1 MKNILT
7 LIAFLITSLLYSQEY
22 VLVEINSEWNWR
34 NSAKIAKVKNV
45 KIKKALLEDQPVSLQ
60 KKIKAVPIAIL
71 YKDNN
76 AIARWDADI
85 SFKLIVTE
93 SEINKAIKESEEK
106 KIK

>member
-7 LIAFLITSLLYSQEY
+7 LAMLLLSSVLYSQKY
-22 VLVEINSEWNWR
+22 VLVEINSEWNLK
-34 NSAKIAKVKNV
+34 NSAKIDKVKNV
-45 KIKKALLEDQPVSLQ
+45 EHRITYLEDQTPSFK
-60 KKIKAVPIAIL
+60 KKIKSVPLAIL

-93 SEINKAIKESEEK
+93 DQIKKSYK
-106 KIK
+106 RKRIT

>member
-7 LIAFLITSLLYSQEY
+7 LAMLLLTTMLYSQKY
-22 VLVEINSEWNWR
+22 VLVEINSEWNLK
-34 NSAKIAKVKNV
+34 NSAKIDKVKNV
-45 KIKKALLEDQPVSLQ
+45 EHRITYLEDQTPAFK
-60 KKIKAVPIAIL
+60 KKIKSVPLAIL

-93 SEINKAIKESEEK
+93 IKRNS
-106 KIK
+106 

>member
-7 LIAFLITSLLYSQEY
+7 LAMLLLSSVLYSQKY
-22 VLVEINSEWNWR
+22 VLVEINSEWNLK
-34 NSAKIAKVKNV
+34 NSAKIDKVKNV
-45 KIKKALLEDQPVSLQ
+45 EHRITYLEDQTPSFK
-60 KKIKAVPIAIL
+60 KKIKSVPLAIL

-93 SEINKAIKESEEK
+93 DQIKKAIKENE
-106 KIK
+106 

>member
-1 MKNILT
+1 MKNTLT
-7 LIAFLITSLLYSQEY
+7 LIAFLITSFLYSQEY
-22 VLVEINSEWNWR
+22 VLVEINSEWNLK

-71 YKDNN
+71 YKDNS

-85 SFKLIVTE
+85 SFKLVVTE
-93 SEINKAIKESEEK
+93 EQILKAISKNK
-106 KIK
+106 